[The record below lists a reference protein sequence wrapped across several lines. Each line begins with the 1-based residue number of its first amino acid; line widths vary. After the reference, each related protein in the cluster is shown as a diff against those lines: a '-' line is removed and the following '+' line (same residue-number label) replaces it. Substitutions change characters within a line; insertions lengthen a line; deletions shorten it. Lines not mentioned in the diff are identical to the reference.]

1 MLSSNTED
9 YLKAIYELLE
19 DSGRVTTSAL
29 AERLNVAP
37 ASVTE
42 MVQKL
47 ARMQPPLVDYERHRG
62 VSLTEPGR
70 KIALEVI
77 RHHRL
82 IELYLAEALG
92 YGWHEV
98 HDEAERLEHVISE
111 EFEDKIAAALGD
123 PDRDPHGDPIP
134 TREGVVVEPS
144 RRSLSVVPAGETVRV
159 ARVRDQDTAFLSRLT
174 ELGLVLNAPLTVI
187 QAPPDGPLAVD
198 VAGRVQALDRAITDN
213 VFVESC
219 VLI

>member
-1 MLSSNTED
+1 MISSNTED
-9 YLKAIYELLE
+9 YLKAIYERLE

-62 VSLTEPGR
+62 VSLTEAGR

-98 HDEAERLEHVISE
+98 HAEAERLEHVISE

-123 PDRDPHGDPIP
+123 PERDPHGDPIP
-134 TREGVVVEPS
+134 TREGVVVEPA
-144 RRSLSVVPAGETVRV
+144 RRMLSAVPAGETVRV

-174 ELGLVLNAPLTVI
+174 ELGLVLRAPITVV
-187 QAPPDGPLAVD
+187 QAPDDGPLAVAI
-198 VAGRVQALDRAITDN
+198 AGQVHALERAITDN
-213 VFVESC
+213 VFVESD
-219 VLI
+219 

>member
-47 ARMQPPLVDYERHRG
+47 ARMQPALVDYERHRG
-62 VSLTEPGR
+62 VSLTEAGR
-70 KIALEVI
+70 KIALEII

-82 IELYLAEALG
+82 IEMYLAEALG

-111 EFEDKIAAALGD
+111 EFEDKIAAALGH
-123 PDRDPHGDPIP
+123 PERDPHGDPIP
-134 TREGVVVEPS
+134 TREGVVAEPS
-144 RRSLSVVPAGETVRV
+144 RRSLSAVPAGETVRV

-174 ELGLVLNAPLTVI
+174 ELGLVLNAPITVI
-187 QAPPDGPLAVD
+187 RAPAEGPLAVD
-198 VAGRVQALDRAITDN
+198 IGGRTQALDRTITDN
-213 VFVESC
+213 VYVES
-219 VLI
+219 

>member
-29 AERLNVAP
+29 AERLTVAP

-47 ARMQPPLVDYERHRG
+47 ARMQPALVDYERHRG
-62 VSLTEPGR
+62 VALTEAGR

-98 HDEAERLEHVISE
+98 HAEAERLEHVISE

-123 PDRDPHGDPIP
+123 PERDPHGDPIP
-134 TREGVVVEPS
+134 TREGEVAEPC
-144 RRSLSVVPAGETVRV
+144 RRALSQVTAGETVRV
-159 ARVRDQDTAFLSRLT
+159 ARVRDEDPAFLTHLT
-174 ELGLVLNAPLTVI
+174 ELGLVLRAPLRVTR
-187 QAPPDGPLAVD
+187 APEGGPLSVE
-198 VAGRVQALDRAITDN
+198 VAGSTRELERAITDH
-213 VFVESC
+213 VFVEA
-219 VLI
+219 VGV